1 MFPGHDQIAHLE
13 SSISYIRGYP
23 VCDDGSEKSRGSRG
37 RWGGRG
43 CVRGAC
49 RRQSEAAETQTWI
62 EFSVKCGYLDVEIG
76 RELYGTYNQILS
88 GLVNMINHSES
99 WLMKH

>member
-1 MFPGHDQIAHLE
+1 MLSLAE
-13 SSISYIRGYP
+13 AWR
-23 VCDDGSEKSRGSRG
+23 K
-37 RWGGRG
+37 
-43 CVRGAC
+43 
-49 RRQSEAAETQTWI
+49 RRYEAAFVAKLNDCESEAAETQTWI

>member
-1 MFPGHDQIAHLE
+1 MKQHSLHALND
-13 SSISYIRGYP
+13 
-23 VCDDGSEKSRGSRG
+23 
-37 RWGGRG
+37 